1 MAKSMRS
8 CIKGPITCIGRD
20 SRDLNLPGKLE
31 LCCREEIQDE
41 KETVLNLI
49 DTIDDC
55 AKDHESLLKVS
66 SKLSYAAHT
75 INRNNEEEL
84 IEVLPVVKRFSLLL
98 HEFQDKILS
107 DNTIRDLTCT
117 FTHEV
122 QKWFRYRFL
131 RDEYPFSLPV
141 QYQSILADMNTIE
154 ICLGVCML
162 PVQCDNDSLDDLF
175 F

>member
-1 MAKSMRS
+1 MRT
-8 CIKGPITCIGRD
+8 CIKDPIPCIGRD
-20 SRDLNLPGKLE
+20 CRDLNLHGKLA

-49 DTIDDC
+49 DTLDDC
-55 AKDHESLLKVS
+55 AKNHESLLKVS

-75 INRNNEEEL
+75 INKNNEKDL
-84 IEVLPVVKRFSLLL
+84 IEVLPVIKRFSLLL

-107 DNTIRDLTCT
+107 DSTIRDLTCT

-154 ICLGVCML
+154 MGLGVCMI
-162 PVQCDNDSLDDLF
+162 PVYGDDDSLDDLF

>member
-8 CIKGPITCIGRD
+8 CIKGTTICIGRD

>member
-1 MAKSMRS
+1 MTNPVRT
-8 CIKGPITCIGRD
+8 CIKGPAPCIGRD
-20 SRDLNLPGKLE
+20 CRDLKLRKGQV

-41 KETVLNLI
+41 KDTVLNLI

-55 AKDHESLLKVS
+55 AKDHKSLLRVS

-75 INRNNEEEL
+75 INKNGEDDL
-84 IEVLPVVKRFSLLL
+84 IEVLPVIKRFSLLL
-98 HEFQDKILS
+98 HEFQEKILNDKS
-107 DNTIRDLTCT
+107 ISDLTCT

-141 QYQSILADMNTIE
+141 QYQSILADMNIIE
-154 ICLGVCML
+154 MGLGVCML
-162 PVQCDNDSLDDLF
+162 PVHCDNDSLDDLF